1 MENLNQL
8 ELAIFES
15 LSIDYPSIKIHVP
28 LLKVSSR
35 EITGV
40 GMYVNFADYEL
51 PNDTPTIES
60 NYGVISTNEN
70 IEIQELEFGLVYE
83 VNLSN
88 EKIMFIEMVTYGEE
102 EWSGYIGDFKL
113 TKQ

>member
-15 LSIDYPSIKIHVP
+15 LSNDYPSIKIHVP
-28 LLKVSSR
+28 LLKVLSR

-51 PNDTPTIES
+51 PNDTPAIES
-60 NYGVISTNEN
+60 KYGVIGTNEN
-70 IEIQELEFGLVYE
+70 IEIEELELGLIYE

-88 EKIMFIEMVTYGEE
+88 GKIVFIEMVTYGEE
-102 EWSGYIGDFKL
+102 EWSGCIGDFKL